1 MFVAFK
7 KVTITLFIFIFF
19 QQILSNPIN
28 DIPLKPNKNLYSFF
42 VEIPSGHKEK
52 WELNNDS
59 GSLELETRRGQKRI
73 INFLPYPGNYGF
85 IPQTLSGDG
94 DPLDLIDLDES
105 SPQGTIKKIKIIGA
119 MYFEDKKQ
127 DDYKFIGVSP
137 DGTFKGIQSIEELL
151 LEKPA
156 ALEILKLWFMS
167 YKKAGKM
174 TFIRFIG
181 LEESKRILAES
192 HDRWS
197 EAQKG

>member
-1 MFVAFK
+1 M
-7 KVTITLFIFIFF
+7 
-19 QQILSNPIN
+19 
-28 DIPLKPNKNLYSFF
+28 
-42 VEIPSGHKEK
+42 EIPSGHKEK
-52 WELNNDS
+52 WELNKDS